1 MQPLVGYSASFTQT
15 AGPLRQYVK
24 MAFQAQQ
31 QRGETHRTGFATL
44 KDAYHGDTIGAVSV
58 GGIDLF
64 HKIFKPLLFPTI
76 ALPAPVHPGGAEEEQ
91 CLEEAYGC
99 WRNKTIWRINRRAP
113 SPRRCGYENARK
125 DISIRSSKKH
135 KRRAYSSSLMR
146 SPLDLDAPARCLPRN
161 NSTSNPTF
169 CVSQRDFGGYL
180 PLAATLTTEAI
191 YDAFLGLPEEGKQFF
206 HGHTYTGNPLACA
219 VSLASLDL
227 FRTENVLAHVAQL
240 TTVFSTALAALERTP
255 WIRHTRQCGVMIGI
269 DLCAPDGSDAPPQT
283 GHKVSMIA
291 RSLGAVFRPLGN
303 TIVLNPPLSLTTT
316 EAERLIEITREA
328 SRHVLEDLT

>member
-1 MQPLVGYSASFTQT
+1 MQPLVGYSVFYSDSGST
-15 AGPLRQYVK
+15 ATEIAVK

-91 CLEEAYGC
+91 CLEEALRLLEEQGPFG
-99 WRNKTIWRINRRAP
+99 RINRRALVQGAAGMKMH
-113 SPRRCGYENARK
+113 SK

-255 WIRHTRQCGVMIGI
+255 WIRHARQCGVMIGI

-291 RSLGAVFRPLGN
+291 RSLVRFSDLLEIQSCSTPHL
-303 TIVLNPPLSLTTT
+303 VL
-316 EAERLIEITREA
+316 RLQRQ
-328 SRHVLEDLT
+328 SV